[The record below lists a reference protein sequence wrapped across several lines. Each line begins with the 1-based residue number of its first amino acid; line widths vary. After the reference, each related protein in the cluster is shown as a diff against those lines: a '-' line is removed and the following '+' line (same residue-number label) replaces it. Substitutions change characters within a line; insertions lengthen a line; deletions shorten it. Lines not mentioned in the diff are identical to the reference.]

1 MSKRSKSLIVFL
13 LMFAAVSAG
22 LTGRAQE
29 EGSMIDN
36 AKELFKE
43 IQLFADS
50 ISLISTDYVEPVKV
64 KDLVYGAIKG
74 MMDTLDGY
82 SQFLDPESFREIT
95 EETKGEFGG
104 IGIEVGIREG
114 VLTVIAPIEGTPG
127 YEAGFQPEDK
137 IVKIDDE
144 VTRDM
149 TLDDAV
155 KKMRGEPG
163 TKVKLIVIREGVDE
177 LLEFNMTR
185 AIIKLKSI
193 SKAIIVEDD
202 IAYIQIEEFQER
214 TARDL
219 RKSIKDLREKGAKNL
234 IIDVRNNPGG
244 LLDASVETADHFLEP
259 GTLIVYT
266 EGRDPKKRMDFK
278 AKKKPEFEDMDLV
291 VLVNKGSASAAEI
304 FAGAIMDNKRGLVV
318 GETTFGK
325 GSVQTVIPL
334 KDKSALRLTTAGY
347 FTPSGKCI
355 REKGIDPSIYVK
367 RQKAAEAKKEK
378 KEELEKKKAE
388 IFSKLKDDKE
398 KKQKEEAGENE
409 GEKLLKTDNQLQAAV
424 NILKGIQILEEYK
437 AAHPEEAQA
446 ASGEE
451 T

>member
-1 MSKRSKSLIVFL
+1 
-13 LMFAAVSAG
+13 
-22 LTGRAQE
+22 
-29 EGSMIDN
+29 
-36 AKELFKE
+36 
-43 IQLFADS
+43 
-50 ISLISTDYVEPVKV
+50 
-64 KDLVYGAIKG
+64 

-367 RQKAAEAKKEK
+367 RQKAAEAKKEE

>member
-367 RQKAAEAKKEK
+367 RQKAAEAKEEE

>member
-1 MSKRSKSLIVFL
+1 
-13 LMFAAVSAG
+13 
-22 LTGRAQE
+22 
-29 EGSMIDN
+29 
-36 AKELFKE
+36 
-43 IQLFADS
+43 
-50 ISLISTDYVEPVKV
+50 
-64 KDLVYGAIKG
+64 
-74 MMDTLDGY
+74 
-82 SQFLDPESFREIT
+82 
-95 EETKGEFGG
+95 
-104 IGIEVGIREG
+104 
-114 VLTVIAPIEGTPG
+114 
-127 YEAGFQPEDK
+127 
-137 IVKIDDE
+137 
-144 VTRDM
+144 
-149 TLDDAV
+149 
-155 KKMRGEPG
+155 
-163 TKVKLIVIREGVDE
+163 
-177 LLEFNMTR
+177 
-185 AIIKLKSI
+185 
-193 SKAIIVEDD
+193 
-202 IAYIQIEEFQER
+202 
-214 TARDL
+214 
-219 RKSIKDLREKGAKNL
+219 
-234 IIDVRNNPGG
+234 
-244 LLDASVETADHFLEP
+244 VETADHFLEP

-367 RQKAAEAKKEK
+367 RQKAAEAKEEE